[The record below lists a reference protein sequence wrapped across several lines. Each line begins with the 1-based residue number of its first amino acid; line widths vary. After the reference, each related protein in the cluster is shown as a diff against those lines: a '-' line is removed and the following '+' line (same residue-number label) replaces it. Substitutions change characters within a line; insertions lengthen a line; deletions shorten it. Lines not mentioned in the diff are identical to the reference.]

1 MNEKRL
7 VYIVVFMFVV
17 VAGCGYRLSGGGPL
31 PGNVTRVAVA
41 MFENRSFE
49 TGAEAVFTSALMTE
63 LVQSSDARVVDRGEA
78 EAVIFATIK
87 SITLGALS
95 RTSDDAVVERQ
106 VSAVLDLKVVSKDG
120 ETIWSVQDFSES
132 EVCTVSD
139 ENVSDEAAKREAVRE
154 IADRVS
160 ERIISK
166 MRDNF

>member
-1 MNEKRL
+1 MIEKRL
-7 VYIVVFMFVV
+7 VYIVVVLSIV

-63 LVQSSDARVVDRGEA
+63 LVQSSDARVVGREEA
-78 EAVIFATIK
+78 DAVILATIR
-87 SITLGALS
+87 SITIGGLT
-95 RTSDDAVVERQ
+95 RTADDSVVERR
-106 VSAVLDLKVVSKDG
+106 VSAVLDLDMVGKDG
-120 ETIWSVQDFSES
+120 ETIWSVRKFSES
-132 EVCTVSD
+132 EVYAVSSA
-139 ENVSDEAAKREAVRE
+139 NASDEAAKREAVQE
-154 IADRVS
+154 IADRVA

>member
-1 MNEKRL
+1 M
-7 VYIVVFMFVV
+7 VYIVVVLSIV

-49 TGAEAVFTSALMTE
+49 TGAETVFTSALMTE
-63 LVQSSDARVVDRGEA
+63 LVQSSNAVVVDRDEA
-78 EAVIFATIK
+78 EAVILGTIK
-87 SITLGALS
+87 SITLGGLT
-95 RTSDDAVVERQ
+95 RTADDAVVERQ
-106 VSAVLDLKVVSKDG
+106 VSAVLDLDVVSKDG
-120 ETIWSVQDFSES
+120 ETIWSVRNFFES
-132 EVCTVSD
+132 EVYSVSNA
-139 ENVSDEAAKREAVRE
+139 NVSDEAAKREAVRE